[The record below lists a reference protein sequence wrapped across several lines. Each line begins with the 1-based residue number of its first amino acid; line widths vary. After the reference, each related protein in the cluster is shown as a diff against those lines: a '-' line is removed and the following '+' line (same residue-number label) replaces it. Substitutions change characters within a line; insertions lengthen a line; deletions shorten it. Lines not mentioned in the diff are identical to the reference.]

1 MARITLKLSMVTIR
15 TIFGGNSIPWPCE
28 YGANIARNFGLIWVF
43 VVVLCAIH
51 LWSSQKVYLPTAKHT
66 TFQGSRN
73 RRFSRME
80 LDVELDVG
88 SVTPN
93 SGSMTHGLSSAGGSM
108 RGACVHWT
116 GLSYAIQTSGG
127 DKELLY
133 ESEGYVEPGTLTA
146 LMGATG
152 AGKTTLLDVLSMR
165 KNIGVVTG
173 EIWVDGYIPDDT
185 YERRSGYAQQ
195 ADHHLGTT
203 TVREALHFS
212 ANLRRHTSITR
223 SEKLRH
229 ADVIMGQLGLDLLAD
244 AIVDTL
250 NIEQRKR
257 LTIGIEL
264 AAKPDLLLFLDEPT
278 SGMDSQ
284 TAFQICSLL
293 QRLARLGHTIMCT
306 IHQPSASILD
316 MFDRLL
322 LIEQGGR
329 TIYFGD
335 LGTSSTEMIQYFQ
348 SQGARLCGETE
359 NPAEWMFDVTSA
371 MPQRDDGMN
380 WHEIWIASQHR
391 QMLREKLTEFPR
403 NKPEAESTFRAATGE
418 FAVPFITQLRV
429 LLHRTMIEYWRTP
442 SPLYA
447 KLLFYCGSG
456 VVIGVSCYKSPPTIQ
471 GLQNLVFA
479 LFLLFT
485 TLSNVMQKIVPQFS
499 ERRALFE
506 ARERPSKTF
515 SWQAFIASSVMV
527 EAFWQTILAVMTF
540 AILYYLTGFQ
550 TYTDVSDQTERGG
563 LMVILFISFF
573 LFTSSLSQMLIAGIE
588 ADETAVNVGQLLF
601 YIMLIFCGAIMTKAD
616 LPRFWIFMYRVS
628 PLTYFLRSMFAV
640 GVARREMTCSGTELI
655 TVPGPPGQSCEGYL
669 KSFVST
675 AGGKVVNPDSVYSC
689 KYCPLADTNEFLSVF
704 SMAYSERWRDL
715 AIVIVFVF
723 VNITACFVIYWLAR
737 VPKRNR
743 LIQLS
748 LE

>member
-1 MARITLKLSMVTIR
+1 MT
-15 TIFGGNSIPWPCE
+15 
-28 YGANIARNFGLIWVF
+28 RNFGLLWVF
-43 VVVLCAIH
+43 VSLLCAIH
-51 LWSSQKVYLPTAKHT
+51 LWSSQKVYLPTTKRT
-66 TFQGSRN
+66 ILQRSKNTES
-73 RRFSRME
+73 SCMRM
-80 LDVELDVG
+80 DVELDVALVAPDSG
-88 SVTPN
+88 PVTQ
-93 SGSMTHGLSSAGGSM
+93 GLVSTGEST
-108 RGACVHWT
+108 RGATVHWT
-116 GLSYAIQTSGG
+116 DLSYAIPTKDGF
-127 DKELLY
+127 KRLLC
-133 ESEGYVEPGTLTA
+133 EVEGYVEPGTLTA

-165 KNIGVVTG
+165 KNVGIVTG
-173 EIWVDGYIPDDT
+173 EILVNGYVPADGY
-185 YERRSGYAQQ
+185 ERMSGYAQQ
-195 ADHHLGTT
+195 ADYHLATA

-212 ANLRRHTSITR
+212 ADLRQHS
-223 SEKLRH
+223 SVALPDKLRH
-229 ADVIMGQLGLDLLAD
+229 ADEVMSQLGMDLLAD
-244 AIVDTL
+244 AIVGTL
-250 NIEQRKR
+250 NTEQRKR
-257 LTIGIEL
+257 LTIGMEL

-329 TIYFGD
+329 TIYFGN
-335 LGTSSTEMIQYFQ
+335 LGTNSIDMIRYFQ
-348 SQGARLCGETE
+348 LQGARTCGEAE
-359 NPAEWMFDVTSA
+359 NPAEWMFEVTSA
-371 MPQRDDGMN
+371 KPQRDDRMN
-380 WHEIWIASQHR
+380 WHETWIASQHR
-391 QMLREKLTEFPR
+391 QMLRAELAKFAR
-403 NKPEAESTFRAATGE
+403 DKPEVESTFRATTGE
-418 FAVPFITQLRV
+418 FAVPFTRQLRV
-429 LLHRTMIEYWRTP
+429 LLHRTMVEYWRTP

-456 VVIGVSCYKSPPTIQ
+456 LVIGVSCYKSPPTIQ

-506 ARERPSKTF
+506 ARERSSKTF

-540 AILYYLTGFQ
+540 AILYFLTGFQ
-550 TYTDVSDQTERGG
+550 AYTDSSNQAERGG
-563 LMVILFISFF
+563 LMLLLFVVFF
-573 LFTSSLSQMLIAGIE
+573 LFTSSLSHMLIVGIE
-588 ADETAVNVGQLLF
+588 ADEAAVNVGQLLF
-601 YIMLIFCGAIMTKAD
+601 YLMLIFCGAIMTKAD

-640 GVARREMTCSGTELI
+640 GVARQPITCSDTELV
-655 TVPGPPGQSCEGYL
+655 TVPSSPDRSCGEYL
-669 KSFVST
+669 ESFVST
-675 AGGKVVNPDSVYSC
+675 AGGRVVNPEAVHAC
-689 KYCPLADTNEFLSVF
+689 KYCPLADTDQFLSMF

-715 AIVIVFVF
+715 AIVIAFVL
-723 VNITACFVIYWLAR
+723 VNIAACFVIYWFAR

-743 LIQLS
+743 LVQLS
-748 LE
+748 SG